1 MAKRN
6 KSALKRQ
13 RQNEK
18 RRLRNRYWK
27 TRVKNIMK
35 EVRVAVETRN
45 LPQAEESLKKA
56 VSIIQKTVSKG
67 VLHLRTAS
75 RYISKLN
82 RQVYSLKRELSQK
95 AQG

>member
-1 MAKRN
+1 
-6 KSALKRQ
+6 
-13 RQNEK
+13 
-18 RRLRNRYWK
+18 
-27 TRVKNIMK
+27 MK

-75 RYISKLN
+75 RYISKLS

-95 AQG
+95 AQ

>member
-27 TRVKNIMK
+27 TRVKNVMK

-75 RYISKLN
+75 RYISKLS
-82 RQVYSLKRELSQK
+82 RQVYSLKRELSHK

>member
-75 RYISKLN
+75 RYISKLD
-82 RQVYSLKRELSQK
+82 RQVYSLKKELSQK

>member
-27 TRVKNIMK
+27 TRVKNVMK

-75 RYISKLN
+75 RYISKLS

>member
-27 TRVKNIMK
+27 TRVKNVMK

-75 RYISKLN
+75 RYISKLS

-95 AQG
+95 AQ